1 VVRLNAGLDS
11 RERWA
16 RLFAEA
22 GAAGQV
28 AFDQAAT
35 RLLTVAELEAA
46 IERARAR

>member
-1 VVRLNAGLDS
+1 
-11 RERWA
+11 
-16 RLFAEA
+16 
-22 GAAGQV
+22 V